1 MCLVSSLLF
10 SVIFFCLTLS
20 FPGDSVKNLPGMQ
33 ETRIQF
39 LVQEDPLEKEIA
51 THYSCLGNPMERG
64 SWWATHGWQRVEH
77 DLAIKPPLPLTLDTS
92 TLTLP
97 CQVQQDIQWHPMI
110 QTV

>member
-1 MCLVSSLLF
+1 
-10 SVIFFCLTLS
+10 
-20 FPGDSVKNLPGMQ
+20 MQ

-39 LVQEDPLEKEIA
+39 LVREAPLENEIA
-51 THYSCLGNPMERG
+51 THYSCLGNLMERG

-77 DLAIKPPLPLTLDTS
+77 DLVIKPPLPLTLDTS

-97 CQVQQDIQWHPMI
+97 CQGQRDIQWHPMI

>member
-1 MCLVSSLLF
+1 
-10 SVIFFCLTLS
+10 
-20 FPGDSVKNLPGMQ
+20 
-33 ETRIQF
+33 
-39 LVQEDPLEKEIA
+39 
-51 THYSCLGNPMERG
+51 MERG

-92 TLTLP
+92 TLPLP